1 MREEV
6 RNTYTKLWLARCKD
20 KDKDKNAGNFF
31 SFVLKQWSLEAWY
44 DIRSWNDL
52 EGLLDDLPPSVI
64 QDAVRMR
71 GGDPGDNDD
80 DDGYNWIPLHY
91 AVEKGPRSLVER
103 VLTVVPGVIRVKDSD
118 GWLLLHFAA
127 HCKNSSVVEL
137 LIHLYPEAL
146 FEKNNC
152 GKTPLDYINLDE
164 VLKLP
169 LVELSYQA
177 LGKNM
182 NLG

>member
-6 RNTYTKLWLARCKD
+6 RNIYTKHWLARCKD
-20 KDKDKNAGNFF
+20 KDKDEDAG
-31 SFVLKQWSLEAWY
+31 SFVSLVLKQWSLEAWY
-44 DIRSWNDL
+44 DIRPWNDVKL
-52 EGLLDDLPPSVI
+52 LLDHLPTNVI

-71 GGDPGDNDD
+71 GGDPGD

-91 AVEKGPRSLVER
+91 AAEKGPRSLVER
-103 VLTVVPGVIRVKDSD
+103 MLALVPGVVRVKNAD

-127 HCKNSSVVEL
+127 HCKNASVVEL

-169 LVELSYQA
+169 LVALSYQA